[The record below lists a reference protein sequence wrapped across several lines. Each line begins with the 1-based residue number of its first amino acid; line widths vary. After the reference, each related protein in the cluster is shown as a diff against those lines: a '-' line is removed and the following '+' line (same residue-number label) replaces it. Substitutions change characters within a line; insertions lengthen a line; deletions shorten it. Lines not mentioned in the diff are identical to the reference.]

1 MAKLDPRLIKQLKRD
16 LKEVNDLYKQLGE
29 EKIEVDFSTAGVEDI
44 KLIKEYLSEAKTL
57 TSDLNEGFGGM
68 ETSIKNIV
76 REWKTGFADPTKA
89 ATKSFTK
96 LQSLAQ
102 KFSDD
107 ANNISK
113 MKGKEVS
120 DNLKLI
126 KIETKR
132 LKVIE
137 LELKAKK
144 ELTAE
149 EEAVLANLESEFKI
163 QKEMTKEGEK
173 RVAQEER
180 IRKTMG
186 LTGLGVEALTKS
198 FQKMGMNAKFFEGIE
213 DDMRKTADGG
223 NKFATAW
230 TGIKG
235 LAIGFGNALKDPLF
249 IIGAIVK
256 SVKFLVGIISHV
268 RKLTADV
275 GMQFGL
281 GAEEAR
287 KLTHHIED
295 AAFAQ
300 DGYYHTAQELVD
312 ANKEINSTTG
322 LQLKFNQKNAEQFR
336 NIAVY
341 QGMGVENAKALFKIA
356 TTTTTPFAQIDD
368 SIRDT
373 VNTLNESTG
382 DFVNVGDVVT
392 TMADASADTR
402 MSFNGNLD
410 AMTKTAHVATRL
422 GTSMEAIKNASRST
436 LNFQSSIEQEMEAE
450 MMLGKNLNL
459 EKLRSA
465 TLNRDLTVQVAEQ
478 RRLVAE
484 TMDDAL
490 TNELKLEAA
499 SKVLGLTTDQYVE
512 IAENIKNNGKLQG
525 ENSKTEQKNQEA
537 NKKKAAEFER
547 SMQKLKD
554 SFSKMFLPIAE
565 MLEPLMSGVA
575 TVISAVGKF
584 LGTGPGKLIG
594 KMVGLFA
601 GGAIVFKAGKSLL
614 SMFTGGSMFGKRGS
628 SPMNPVFVSGDGGG
642 GGSNMTNLLKGNIFK
657 YLGKKGG
664 LSRTLNRTLI
674 RSFGKNGFTK
684 MMQTK
689 VFNPLGKSSTMV
701 GRGMNNLFGKIIPQ
715 SGANLTKAFG
725 TNQMSKIQK
734 MSQTGRNAAGQ
745 FISKAQQAK
754 AGSMV
759 SKFAKPG
766 AGVVS
771 KASGLLPKAVTSTLA
786 KAGPALAKTLKV
798 LGPIGIAADLVMGG
812 ASGYSQSQ
820 MSAEEQKA
828 AGVEVGISAT
838 KASTLGVLT
847 GGAEKGSMFSESLGI
862 KKGSAGDEAMGIAG
876 AAGRGALTGAAI
888 GSFIPVVGTAVGA
901 AVGGLIG
908 GVSESFKVFSDPNSS
923 LRKGISDFASSAGET
938 ISSWASS
945 AGEGIKAFATSS
957 FDSVKSLAS
966 GAADMATSAYDY
978 VKDSSIGKGIA
989 SVGSGILEAA
999 SYLNPWSY
1007 FANGGIASGGFKAFA
1022 NGGIASSPTMGL
1034 VGEGRYNEAIIPLPD
1049 GKSVPVQM
1057 SGGSGGGSEVA
1068 ALLKELIMVVK
1079 EGGDIYMDG
1088 AKVGKSMV
1096 LSSSRLG

>member
-29 EKIEVDFSTAGVEDI
+29 EKIEIDFNTAGVDDI

-57 TSDLNEGFGGM
+57 TADLNEGFGGM

-163 QKEMTKEGEK
+163 QKEMTKEAEK
-173 RVAQEER
+173 RVTQEER

-198 FQKMGMNAKFFEGIE
+198 FQKMGMNAKFFETIE

-223 NKFATAW
+223 NRFATAW

-235 LAIGFGNALKDPLF
+235 LAVGFGKALKDPLF

-300 DGYYHTAQELVD
+300 DGYNHTAQELVD
-312 ANKEINSTTG
+312 ASKELNSTTG
-322 LQLKFNQKNAEQFR
+322 LNLKFNQENAEQFR
-336 NIAVY
+336 DMAVY

-373 VNTLNESTG
+373 VNSLNKSTG
-382 DFVNVGDVVT
+382 DFVNVGDVIT
-392 TMADASADTR
+392 TMASASADTR

-422 GTSMEAIKNASRST
+422 GTSMEAIKNASRKT
-436 LNFQSSIEQEMEAE
+436 LDFQSSIEQEMKAE
-450 MMLGKNLNL
+450 MMLGQNLNL

-465 TLNRDLTVQVAEQ
+465 TLNRDIAGQAAEQ
-478 RRLVAE
+478 ERLVKQTMNSALSNQLVLEDTASALGMSTDEYVAMAE
-484 TMDDAL
+484 RIKENGTL
-490 TNELKLEAA
+490 
-499 SKVLGLTTDQYVE
+499 SKSQL
-512 IAENIKNNGKLQG
+512 
-525 ENSKTEQKNQEA
+525 KTEQKNQEV
-537 NKKKAAEFER
+537 NQKKAAEFER

-614 SMFTGGSMFGKRGS
+614 SMFTGGSLFGKRGS
-628 SPMNPVFVSGDGGG
+628 SPMNPMYVSGDGGG
-642 GGSNMTNLLKGNIFK
+642 GGGMDMVSNLL
-657 YLGKKGG
+657 GKRWTKSMKWTKNLSKLVGG
-664 LSRTLNRTLI
+664 KNTMAGRQMRNLAAM
-674 RSFGKNGFTK
+674 FGKR
-684 MMQTK
+684 
-689 VFNPLGKSSTMV
+689 SSFVNQMV
-701 GRGMNNLFGKIIPQ
+701 RSNTTLSKLVPSMAQLNSKLPAGINA
-715 SGANLTKAFG
+715 STKAMQAA
-725 TNQMSKIQK
+725 TKTSKLTQ
-734 MSQTGRNAAGQ
+734 
-745 FISKAQQAK
+745 
-754 AGSMV
+754 V
-759 SKFAKPG
+759 
-766 AGVVS
+766 
-771 KASGLLPKAVTSTLA
+771 AS

-798 LGPIGIAADLVMGG
+798 LGPIGVAADLVMGG

-820 MSAEEQKA
+820 MSAKEQKA

-847 GGAEKGSMFSESLGI
+847 GGAEKGSMFSNSLGI

-888 GSFIPVVGTAVGA
+888 GSFIPVIGTAVGA
-901 AVGGLIG
+901 AVGGLVG

-945 AGEGIKAFATSS
+945 AGEGIKSFATSS

-1057 SGGSGGGSEVA
+1057 SGGGGGSSEVVS
-1068 ALLKELIMVVK
+1068 LLKELIMVVK

>member
-163 QKEMTKEGEK
+163 QKEMTKEAEK

-281 GAEEAR
+281 GAKEAR
-287 KLTHHIED
+287 KLTHNIED

-436 LNFQSSIEQEMEAE
+436 LDFQSSIEQEMKAE
-450 MMLGKNLNL
+450 MMLGQNLNL

-465 TLNRDLTVQVAEQ
+465 TLNRDIAGQAAEQ
-478 RRLVAE
+478 ERLVRQ
-484 TMDDAL
+484 TMDAAL
-490 TNELKLEAA
+490 TNQLVLEDTA
-499 SKVLGLTTDQYVE
+499 SALGMSADEYVAM
-512 IAENIKNNGKLQG
+512 AEAIKNNGKLQG
-525 ENSKTEQKNQEA
+525 ENSKTEQINQEA
-537 NKKKAAEFER
+537 NQKKAVEFER
-547 SMQKLKD
+547 SMMKLKD
-554 SFSKMFLPIAE
+554 SFSKMFLPLAE
-565 MLEPLMSGVA
+565 ALEPIMSGVA
-575 TVISAVGKF
+575 TAISAIGKF

-594 KMVGLFA
+594 KMVGLLA

-614 SMFTGGSMFGKRGS
+614 SMFTGGSLFGKRGS
-628 SPMNPVFVSGDGGG
+628 SPMNPMYVSGDGGG
-642 GGSNMTNLLKGNIFK
+642 GGGMDMVSNLL
-657 YLGKKGG
+657 GKRWTKSMKWTKG
-664 LSRTLNRTLI
+664 LSKLVGGKNTMAGRQMRNLAAM
-674 RSFGKNGFTK
+674 FGKR
-684 MMQTK
+684 
-689 VFNPLGKSSTMV
+689 SSFVNQMV
-701 GRGMNNLFGKIIPQ
+701 RSNTTLSKLVPSMAQLNSKLPAGINA
-715 SGANLTKAFG
+715 STKAMQAANK
-725 TNQMSKIQK
+725 TSKLTQV
-734 MSQTGRNAAGQ
+734 A
-745 FISKAQQAK
+745 SKAK
-754 AGSMV
+754 N
-759 SKFAKPG
+759 
-766 AGVVS
+766 
-771 KASGLLPKAVTSTLA
+771 LLPKGVASTFA
-786 KAGPALAKTLKV
+786 KAGPALAKTLKF
-798 LGPIGIAADLVMGG
+798 LGPLGIALDLGVGG
-812 ASGYSQSQ
+812 YTGYQQSK
-820 MSAEEQKA
+820 MSKEEQKA
-828 AGVEVGISAT
+828 MNVEQGISST
-838 KASTLGVLT
+838 KAVFEGVLT
-847 GGAEKGSMFSESLGI
+847 GGSESGSMFSESVGI
-862 KKGSAGDEAMGIAG
+862 EKGTVADEAMGFGG
-876 AAGRGALTGAAI
+876 AAARGAMIGGGIGLALAPFTLGLSVPVAAGIGA
-888 GSFIPVVGTAVGA
+888 VVGVVGE
-901 AVGGLIG
+901 G
-908 GVSESFKVFSDPNSS
+908 FKVLTDPNSEM
-923 LRKGISDFASSAGET
+923 RKGIDQFASFAGEKISGWASTAGDAISGWASSAGST
-938 ISSWASS
+938 ISGWASS
-945 AGEGIKAFATSS
+945 AGEGISNFASDAWS
-957 FDSVKSLAS
+957 SVKSLDQ
-966 GAADMATSAYDY
+966 GAKDLANEAYNYVADSA
-978 VKDSSIGKGIA
+978 VGRGLSE
-989 SVGSGILEAA
+989 VGSWFG
-999 SYLNPWSY
+999 
-1007 FANGGIASGGFKAFA
+1007 FANGGIAPGGFKAFA
-1022 NGGIASSPTMGL
+1022 NGGMVSSPTMGL